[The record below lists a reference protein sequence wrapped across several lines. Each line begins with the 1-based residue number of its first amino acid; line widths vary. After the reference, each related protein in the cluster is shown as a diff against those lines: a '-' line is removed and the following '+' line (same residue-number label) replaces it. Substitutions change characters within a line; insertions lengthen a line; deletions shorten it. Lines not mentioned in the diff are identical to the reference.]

1 MADYQLELRQIVD
14 YPRCRIY
21 REFMQT
27 LIADRS
33 IRTGGCSGLFYYVV
47 LCSYANF
54 RTSYR
59 RIDRISYTVYP
70 GEWVCSIADVTEW
83 FRVRFHYQAF
93 AILKSLQDR
102 QLITFTRLG
111 RGHIVK
117 FSITD
122 WRRNNTAL
130 DYNCPCQK
138 DSGFFFI
145 PVSTATELISAG
157 RASEMDVILDLWI
170 SAIYKDQ
177 QVRGSEIGPVAYF
190 RNGTG
195 NPLVNYSEL
204 SARWGISRSSVGRLL
219 KKLADFDYLSL
230 LTSPGRSGTVIY
242 LKNYLSTMFQISDVM
257 IDKEEV
263 AMCLNLRVSVPDTI
277 PPESGSISDEQI
289 CVSTE
294 LPSVS
299 KPHMLYFVR
308 KVLRTLEAQGI
319 SCLSCPKSKYMLYP
333 LSDDCTVGIEK
344 GTISAGLA
352 ICCGAGSPLY
362 RFEMTI
368 IPNAEAEGACDNVRK
383 DARYHD
389 TWRLLKKYRDVTW
402 SLELSIRQVKN
413 QFRID
418 YDCSI
423 EDFLESIYMAG
434 ADLGGTDIENH
445 ARCIER
451 SYKMLT
457 LLENSVNL
465 LRTHH
470 QSGEVYYWILYY
482 SFLSPQKLKNVE
494 EIIEALHPHI
504 RDISFSTYYRLRKAA
519 VEALSSVLWGFS
531 AQDTLKTLDC
541 FFPPDV

>member
-1 MADYQLELRQIVD
+1 
-14 YPRCRIY
+14 
-21 REFMQT
+21 MQT

-33 IRTGGCSGLFYYVV
+33 IRAGGCSGLFYYVV

-59 RIDRISYTVYP
+59 RIDGISYTVYP
-70 GEWVCSIADVTEW
+70 GEWICSIADITEW

-177 QVRGSEIGPVAYF
+177 QVCGSEIGPVAYF

-204 SARWGISRSSVGRLL
+204 SARWGVSRSSVGRLL
-219 KKLADFDYLSL
+219 KKLADFDYLFL
-230 LTSPGRSGTVIY
+230 LTFPGRSGTVIY

-263 AMCLNLRVSVPDTI
+263 AMCLNLHVSVPDTI
-277 PPESGSISDEQI
+277 PPESSPISDEQI

-299 KPHMLYFVR
+299 KSHMLYFVQ
-308 KVLRTLEAQGI
+308 KVLQTIEAQGI
-319 SCLSCPKSKYMLYP
+319 SCFSCPKSKYMLYP
-333 LSDDCTVGIEK
+333 LSDDCTVGIEE
-344 GTISAGLA
+344 GTVFAGLT
-352 ICCGAGSPLY
+352 ICCGTGNPLY
-362 RFEMTI
+362 RFE
-368 IPNAEAEGACDNVRK
+368 
-383 DARYHD
+383 
-389 TWRLLKKYRDVTW
+389 
-402 SLELSIRQVKN
+402 LSITPSAEVEGVCDHGKN
-413 QFRID
+413 
-418 YDCSI
+418 
-423 EDFLESIYMAG
+423 
-434 ADLGGTDIENH
+434 
-445 ARCIER
+445 
-451 SYKMLT
+451 
-457 LLENSVNL
+457 
-465 LRTHH
+465 
-470 QSGEVYYWILYY
+470 EV
-482 SFLSPQKLKNVE
+482 
-494 EIIEALHPHI
+494 
-504 RDISFSTYYRLRKAA
+504 
-519 VEALSSVLWGFS
+519 
-531 AQDTLKTLDC
+531 
-541 FFPPDV
+541 

>member
-1 MADYQLELRQIVD
+1 MKNYQLELRQVVD

-59 RIDRISYTVYP
+59 RIDGISYTVYP
-70 GEWVCSIADVTEW
+70 GEWVCSITDVAEW

-230 LTSPGRSGTVIY
+230 LTFPGRSGTVIY

-263 AMCLNLRVSVPDTI
+263 
-277 PPESGSISDEQI
+277 
-289 CVSTE
+289 
-294 LPSVS
+294 PSVS

-368 IPNAEAEGACDNVRK
+368 IPNAEAEGACDNGKK
-383 DARYHD
+383 DA
-389 TWRLLKKYRDVTW
+389 
-402 SLELSIRQVKN
+402 
-413 QFRID
+413 
-418 YDCSI
+418 
-423 EDFLESIYMAG
+423 
-434 ADLGGTDIENH
+434 
-445 ARCIER
+445 
-451 SYKMLT
+451 
-457 LLENSVNL
+457 
-465 LRTHH
+465 
-470 QSGEVYYWILYY
+470 
-482 SFLSPQKLKNVE
+482 
-494 EIIEALHPHI
+494 
-504 RDISFSTYYRLRKAA
+504 
-519 VEALSSVLWGFS
+519 
-531 AQDTLKTLDC
+531 
-541 FFPPDV
+541 

>member
-1 MADYQLELRQIVD
+1 MYPAQGGSYMKNYQLELRQIVD

-21 REFMQT
+21 REFIQT

-47 LCSYANF
+47 LCAYANF

-59 RIDRISYTVYP
+59 RIDGISYTVYP
-70 GEWVCSIADVTEW
+70 GEWICSITDITEW

-230 LTSPGRSGTVIY
+230 LTFPGRSGTVIY

-277 PPESGSISDEQI
+277 SPESGSIFDEQI

-368 IPNAEAEGACDNVRK
+368 IQMLKRK
-383 DARYHD
+383 ECATMSGKMYEKRPEEDARYHD

-504 RDISFSTYYRLRKAA
+504 RTLA
-519 VEALSSVLWGFS
+519 S
-531 AQDTLKTLDC
+531 APTTACAKLPWKR
-541 FFPPDV
+541 

>member
-1 MADYQLELRQIVD
+1 MLRS
-14 YPRCRIY
+14 
-21 REFMQT
+21 F
-27 LIADRS
+27 
-33 IRTGGCSGLFYYVV
+33 FYYVV

-59 RIDRISYTVYP
+59 RIDGISYTVYP
-70 GEWVCSIADVTEW
+70 GEWICSITDITEW

-195 NPLVNYSEL
+195 NPIVNYSEL

-230 LTSPGRSGTVIY
+230 LTFPGRSGTVIY

-257 IDKEEV
+257 IDKRGGCYVSEPSRIC
-263 AMCLNLRVSVPDTI
+263 ARIPFRQSPAQFLMSRSAFQQSFPAFQNLTCCTSFGKCC
-277 PPESGSISDEQI
+277 E
-289 CVSTE
+289 
-294 LPSVS
+294 
-299 KPHMLYFVR
+299 
-308 KVLRTLEAQGI
+308 
-319 SCLSCPKSKYMLYP
+319 P
-333 LSDDCTVGIEK
+333 LK
-344 GTISAGLA
+344 
-352 ICCGAGSPLY
+352 
-362 RFEMTI
+362 
-368 IPNAEAEGACDNVRK
+368 
-383 DARYHD
+383 
-389 TWRLLKKYRDVTW
+389 
-402 SLELSIRQVKN
+402 
-413 QFRID
+413 
-418 YDCSI
+418 
-423 EDFLESIYMAG
+423 
-434 ADLGGTDIENH
+434 
-445 ARCIER
+445 
-451 SYKMLT
+451 
-457 LLENSVNL
+457 
-465 LRTHH
+465 
-470 QSGEVYYWILYY
+470 
-482 SFLSPQKLKNVE
+482 
-494 EIIEALHPHI
+494 
-504 RDISFSTYYRLRKAA
+504 RKAFPA
-519 VEALSSVLWGFS
+519 FH
-531 AQDTLKTLDC
+531 AQNPNICYIHYPTTAR
-541 FFPPDV
+541 

>member
-1 MADYQLELRQIVD
+1 MADYQLELRQVVD

-59 RIDRISYTVYP
+59 RIDGISYTVYP

-145 PVSTATELISAG
+145 PISTATELISAG
-157 RASEMDVILDLWI
+157 RASEMDVTLDLWI

-195 NPLVNYSEL
+195 SPLINYSEL
-204 SARWGISRSSVGRLL
+204 SKRWGISRSSVGRLL
-219 KKLADFDYLSL
+219 KKLADLDYLSL
-230 LTSPGRSGTVIY
+230 LTFPGRSGTVIY
-242 LKNYLSTMFQISDVM
+242 LKNYLSTTFQISDVM

-263 AMCLNLRVSVPDTI
+263 AMCLNLHVSVPDTI
-277 PPESGSISDEQI
+277 PPESSPISDEQI

-299 KPHMLYFVR
+299 KSHMLYFVR
-308 KVLRTLEAQGI
+308 KVLQTLEAQGI

-383 DARYHD
+383 D
-389 TWRLLKKYRDVTW
+389 V
-402 SLELSIRQVKN
+402 
-413 QFRID
+413 
-418 YDCSI
+418 
-423 EDFLESIYMAG
+423 
-434 ADLGGTDIENH
+434 
-445 ARCIER
+445 
-451 SYKMLT
+451 
-457 LLENSVNL
+457 
-465 LRTHH
+465 
-470 QSGEVYYWILYY
+470 
-482 SFLSPQKLKNVE
+482 
-494 EIIEALHPHI
+494 
-504 RDISFSTYYRLRKAA
+504 
-519 VEALSSVLWGFS
+519 
-531 AQDTLKTLDC
+531 
-541 FFPPDV
+541 